1 LITLLP
7 VWYFRLTF
15 FNLRREGMFKTLLI
29 KIIILCL
36 LCIKASALEKIV
48 LFGDSLMAG
57 YGLPAEQHLSVVLQN
72 QLQAKGY
79 KVQIINGSVSGS
91 TSSGGL
97 NRLEWTLQEP
107 GIDLIILGLGANDM
121 LRGISPD
128 ATKANLEQIIKQ
140 VRKKNIPIVL
150 AGMLAPSSHGLAY
163 KKQFDEIYPSLAK
176 TYNLPLIPFLLEGVA
191 MQPQYNQSDGIHPN
205 AEGTKLISDSIERNI
220 LKLLKK

>member
-1 LITLLP
+1 
-7 VWYFRLTF
+7 
-15 FNLRREGMFKTLLI
+15 MFKTLLI

-57 YGLPAEQHLSVVLQN
+57 YGLPSEQHISAVLQN

-79 KVQIINGSVSGS
+79 KIQVINGSVSGS
-91 TSSGGL
+91 TSAGGL
-97 NRLEWTLQEP
+97 NRMEWTLQEP
-107 GIDLIILGLGANDM
+107 GIDLVILGLGANDM

-128 ATKANLEQIIKQ
+128 ATKANLEQMIQ
-140 VRKKNIPIVL
+140 MTLSKKIPIIL

-163 KKQFDEIYPSLAK
+163 KKQFDAIYPSLAK
-176 TYNLPLIPFLLEGVA
+176 QYNLQLIPFLLEGVA

-205 AEGTKLISDSIERNI
+205 AEGTKLVSDTIEKKI
-220 LKLLKK
+220 LMLLR

>member
-1 LITLLP
+1 
-7 VWYFRLTF
+7 
-15 FNLRREGMFKTLLI
+15 MFKTLLI

-79 KVQIINGSVSGS
+79 KIQVINGSVSGS
-91 TSSGGL
+91 TSAGGL
-97 NRLEWTLQEP
+97 NRMEWTLQEP
-107 GIDLIILGLGANDM
+107 GIDLVILGLGANDM

-128 ATKANLEQIIKQ
+128 ATKANLEQMIQ
-140 VRKKNIPIVL
+140 MTLSKKIPIIL

-163 KKQFDEIYPSLAK
+163 KKQFDAIYPSLAK
-176 TYNLPLIPFLLEGVA
+176 QYNLQLIPFLLEGVA

-205 AEGTKLISDSIERNI
+205 AEGTKLVSDTIEKKI
-220 LKLLKK
+220 LMLLR

>member
-1 LITLLP
+1 
-7 VWYFRLTF
+7 
-15 FNLRREGMFKTLLI
+15 MFKTLLI

-57 YGLPAEQHLSVVLQN
+57 YGLPSEQHLSLVLQN

-79 KVQIINGSVSGS
+79 KIQVINGSVSGS
-91 TSSGGL
+91 TSAGGL
-97 NRLEWTLQEP
+97 NRMEWTLQEP
-107 GIDLIILGLGANDM
+107 GIDLVILGLGANDM

-128 ATKANLEQIIKQ
+128 ATKANLEQMIQ
-140 VRKKNIPIVL
+140 MTLSKKIPIIL

-163 KKQFDEIYPSLAK
+163 KKQFDAIYPSLAK
-176 TYNLPLIPFLLEGVA
+176 QYNLQLIPFLLEGVA

-205 AEGTKLISDSIERNI
+205 AEGTKLVSDTIEKKI
-220 LKLLKK
+220 LMLLR

>member
-1 LITLLP
+1 
-7 VWYFRLTF
+7 
-15 FNLRREGMFKTLLI
+15 MFKTLLI

-57 YGLPAEQHLSVVLQN
+57 YGLPAEQHLSLVLQN

-79 KVQIINGSVSGS
+79 KIQVINGSVSGS
-91 TSSGGL
+91 TSAGGL
-97 NRLEWTLQEP
+97 NRMEWTLQEP
-107 GIDLIILGLGANDM
+107 GIDLVILGLGANDM

-128 ATKANLEQIIKQ
+128 ATKANLEQMIQ
-140 VRKKNIPIVL
+140 MTLSKKIPIIL

-163 KKQFDEIYPSLAK
+163 KKQFDAIYPSLAK
-176 TYNLPLIPFLLEGVA
+176 QYNLQLIPFLLEGVA

-205 AEGTKLISDSIERNI
+205 AEGTKLVSDTIEKKI
-220 LKLLKK
+220 LMLLR

>member
-1 LITLLP
+1 
-7 VWYFRLTF
+7 
-15 FNLRREGMFKTLLI
+15 MFKTLLI

-36 LCIKASALEKIV
+36 LCIKASAVEKVV

-176 TYNLPLIPFLLEGVA
+176 TYNLPFIPFLLEGVA

-205 AEGTKLISDSIERNI
+205 AEGTKLISKILENTIEPI
-220 LKLLKK
+220 LLSKKKN

>member
-1 LITLLP
+1 
-7 VWYFRLTF
+7 
-15 FNLRREGMFKTLLI
+15 MFKTLLI

-97 NRLEWTLQEP
+97 NRIEWTLQEP

-140 VRKKNIPIVL
+140 VMKKNIPIVL

>member
-1 LITLLP
+1 LP

>member
-1 LITLLP
+1 
-7 VWYFRLTF
+7 
-15 FNLRREGMFKTLLI
+15 MFKTLLI

-57 YGLPAEQHLSVVLQN
+57 YGLPTEQHLSVVLQN

-79 KVQIINGSVSGS
+79 KVQVINGSVSGS

-97 NRLEWTLQEP
+97 NRIEWTLQEP
-107 GIDLIILGLGANDM
+107 GINLIVLGLGANDM

-128 ATKANLEQIIKQ
+128 VTKANLEQMIKQ

-176 TYNLPLIPFLLEGVA
+176 IYNLPLIPFLLEGVA

-205 AEGTKLISDSIERNI
+205 AEGTKIVSDTIEKNI
-220 LKLLKK
+220 LMLWKK

>member
-1 LITLLP
+1 
-7 VWYFRLTF
+7 
-15 FNLRREGMFKTLLI
+15 MFKTLLI

-140 VRKKNIPIVL
+140 VMKKNIPIVL

-176 TYNLPLIPFLLEGVA
+176 TYNLPFIPFLLEGVA

>member
-1 LITLLP
+1 
-7 VWYFRLTF
+7 
-15 FNLRREGMFKTLLI
+15 MFKTLLI

-48 LFGDSLMAG
+48 LFGDSLLAG

-79 KVQIINGSVSGS
+79 KIQVINGSVSGS
-91 TSSGGL
+91 TSAGGL
-97 NRLEWTLQEP
+97 NRMEWTLQEP
-107 GIDLIILGLGANDM
+107 GIDLVILGLGANDM

-128 ATKANLEQIIKQ
+128 ATKANLEQMIQ
-140 VRKKNIPIVL
+140 MTLSKKIPIIL

-163 KKQFDEIYPSLAK
+163 KKQFDAIYPSLAK
-176 TYNLPLIPFLLEGVA
+176 QYNLQLIPFLLEGVA

-205 AEGTKLISDSIERNI
+205 AEGTKLVSDTIEKKI
-220 LKLLKK
+220 LMLLR

>member
-1 LITLLP
+1 
-7 VWYFRLTF
+7 
-15 FNLRREGMFKTLLI
+15 MFKTLLI

-57 YGLPAEQHLSVVLQN
+57 YGLPAEQHLAVVLQN

-79 KVQIINGSVSGS
+79 KIQVINGSVSGS

-97 NRLEWTLQEP
+97 NRIEWTLQEP

-140 VRKKNIPIVL
+140 VMKKNIPIIL

-163 KKQFDEIYPSLAK
+163 KKQFDAIYPSLAK
-176 TYNLPLIPFLLEGVA
+176 QYNLQLIPFLLEGVA

-205 AEGTKLISDSIERNI
+205 AEGTKLVSDTIEKKI
-220 LKLLKK
+220 LMLLR

>member
-1 LITLLP
+1 
-7 VWYFRLTF
+7 
-15 FNLRREGMFKTLLI
+15 MFKTLLI

-57 YGLPAEQHLSVVLQN
+57 YGLPAEQHLSIVLQN

-79 KVQIINGSVSGS
+79 KIQVINGSVSGS
-91 TSSGGL
+91 TSAGGL
-97 NRLEWTLQEP
+97 NRMEWTLQEP
-107 GIDLIILGLGANDM
+107 GIDLVILGLGANDM

-128 ATKANLEQIIKQ
+128 ATKANLEQMIQ
-140 VRKKNIPIVL
+140 MTLSKKIPIIL

-163 KKQFDEIYPSLAK
+163 KKQFDAIYPSLAK
-176 TYNLPLIPFLLEGVA
+176 QYNLQLIPFLLEGVA

-205 AEGTKLISDSIERNI
+205 AEGTKLVSDTIEKKI
-220 LKLLKK
+220 LMLLR

>member
-1 LITLLP
+1 
-7 VWYFRLTF
+7 
-15 FNLRREGMFKTLLI
+15 MFKTLLI

-57 YGLPAEQHLSVVLQN
+57 YGLPTEQHLSVVLQN

-140 VRKKNIPIVL
+140 VMKKNIPIVL

-205 AEGTKLISDSIERNI
+205 AEGTKLISKILENTIEPI
-220 LKLLKK
+220 LLSKKKN

>member
-1 LITLLP
+1 
-7 VWYFRLTF
+7 
-15 FNLRREGMFKTLLI
+15 MFKTLLI

-79 KVQIINGSVSGS
+79 KIQVINGSVSGS
-91 TSSGGL
+91 TSAGGL
-97 NRLEWTLQEP
+97 NRMEWTLQES
-107 GIDLIILGLGANDM
+107 GIDLVILGLGANDM

-128 ATKANLEQIIKQ
+128 ATKANLEQMIQ
-140 VRKKNIPIVL
+140 MTLSKKIPIIL

-163 KKQFDEIYPSLAK
+163 KKKFDAIYPSLAK
-176 TYNLPLIPFLLEGVA
+176 QYNLQLIPFLLEGVA

-205 AEGTKLISDSIERNI
+205 AEGTKLVSDTIEKKI
-220 LKLLKK
+220 LMLLR

>member
-1 LITLLP
+1 
-7 VWYFRLTF
+7 
-15 FNLRREGMFKTLLI
+15 MFKTLLI

-57 YGLPAEQHLSVVLQN
+57 YGLPAEQHLAVVLQN

-79 KVQIINGSVSGS
+79 KIQVINGSVSGS

-128 ATKANLEQIIKQ
+128 ATKANLEQMIKQ
-140 VRKKNIPIVL
+140 VMKKKIPIVL
-150 AGMLAPSSHGLAY
+150 AGMLAPSSHGLTY
-163 KKQFDEIYPSLAK
+163 KKQFDEIYPSLAN
-176 TYNLPLIPFLLEGVA
+176 TYKLPLIPFLLEGVA

-205 AEGTKLISDSIERNI
+205 AEGTKLISKILENTIEGI
-220 LKLLKK
+220 LLSKNKN

>member
-1 LITLLP
+1 
-7 VWYFRLTF
+7 
-15 FNLRREGMFKTLLI
+15 MFKTLLI

-57 YGLPAEQHLSVVLQN
+57 YGLPSEQHLSAVLQN

-79 KVQIINGSVSGS
+79 KIQVINGSVSGS
-91 TSSGGL
+91 TSAGGL
-97 NRLEWTLQEP
+97 NRMEWTLQEP
-107 GIDLIILGLGANDM
+107 GIDLVILGLGANDM

-128 ATKANLEQIIKQ
+128 ATKANLEQMIQ
-140 VRKKNIPIVL
+140 MTLSKKIPIIL

-163 KKQFDEIYPSLAK
+163 KKQFDAIYPSLAK
-176 TYNLPLIPFLLEGVA
+176 QYNLQLIPFLLEGVA

-205 AEGTKLISDSIERNI
+205 SEGTKLVSDTIEKKI
-220 LKLLKK
+220 LMLLR

>member
-1 LITLLP
+1 
-7 VWYFRLTF
+7 
-15 FNLRREGMFKTLLI
+15 
-29 KIIILCL
+29 
-36 LCIKASALEKIV
+36 
-48 LFGDSLMAG
+48 MAG

-79 KVQIINGSVSGS
+79 KIQVINGSVSGS

-97 NRLEWTLQEP
+97 NRIEWTLQEP
-107 GIDLIILGLGANDM
+107 GIGLVILGLGANDM

-128 ATKANLEQIIKQ
+128 ATKANLEQMIKQ
-140 VRKKNIPIVL
+140 VMKKNIPIVL

-205 AEGTKLISDSIERNI
+205 AEGTKLVSKILENTIERI
-220 LKLLKK
+220 LLGKKKN

>member
-1 LITLLP
+1 
-7 VWYFRLTF
+7 
-15 FNLRREGMFKTLLI
+15 MFKTLLI

-79 KVQIINGSVSGS
+79 KIQVINGSVSGS

-107 GIDLIILGLGANDM
+107 GIDLVILGLGANDM

-128 ATKANLEQIIKQ
+128 ATKANLEKMIKQ
-140 VRKKNIPIVL
+140 VMKNNIPIIL

-163 KKQFDEIYPSLAK
+163 KKQFDAIYPSLAK
-176 TYNLPLIPFLLEGVA
+176 QYNLQLIPFLLEGVA

-205 AEGTKLISDSIERNI
+205 AEGTKLVSDTIEKKI
-220 LKLLKK
+220 LMLLR

>member
-1 LITLLP
+1 
-7 VWYFRLTF
+7 
-15 FNLRREGMFKTLLI
+15 MFKTLLI

-57 YGLPAEQHLSVVLQN
+57 YGLSAEQHLSVVLQN

-107 GIDLIILGLGANDM
+107 GIDLIIVGLGANDM

-150 AGMLAPSSHGLAY
+150 AGMLAPSSHGIAY

-176 TYNLPLIPFLLEGVA
+176 TYNLPFIPFLLEGVA

>member
-1 LITLLP
+1 
-7 VWYFRLTF
+7 
-15 FNLRREGMFKTLLI
+15 TLLI

-79 KVQIINGSVSGS
+79 KIQVINGSVSGS
-91 TSSGGL
+91 TSAGGL
-97 NRLEWTLQEP
+97 NRMEWTLQEP
-107 GIDLIILGLGANDM
+107 GIDLVILGLGANDM

-128 ATKANLEQIIKQ
+128 ATKANLEQMIQ
-140 VRKKNIPIVL
+140 MTLSKKIPIIL

-163 KKQFDEIYPSLAK
+163 KKQFDAIYPSLAK
-176 TYNLPLIPFLLEGVA
+176 QYNLQLIPFLLEGVA

-205 AEGTKLISDSIERNI
+205 AEGTKLVSDTIEKKI
-220 LKLLKK
+220 LMLLR

>member
-1 LITLLP
+1 
-7 VWYFRLTF
+7 
-15 FNLRREGMFKTLLI
+15 MFKTLLI

-79 KVQIINGSVSGS
+79 KIQVINGSVSGS
-91 TSSGGL
+91 TSAGGL
-97 NRLEWTLQEP
+97 NRMEWTLQEP
-107 GIDLIILGLGANDM
+107 GIDLVILGLGANDM

-128 ATKANLEQIIKQ
+128 ATKANLEQMIQ
-140 VRKKNIPIVL
+140 MTLSKKIPIIL
-150 AGMLAPSSHGLAY
+150 AGMLAPSSHGLDY
-163 KKQFDEIYPSLAK
+163 KKQFDAIYPSLAK
-176 TYNLPLIPFLLEGVA
+176 QYNLQLIPFLLEGVA

-205 AEGTKLISDSIERNI
+205 AEGTKLVSDTIEKKI
-220 LKLLKK
+220 LMLLR

>member
-1 LITLLP
+1 
-7 VWYFRLTF
+7 
-15 FNLRREGMFKTLLI
+15 MFKTLLI

-57 YGLPAEQHLSVVLQN
+57 YGLPSEQHLSVVLQN

-79 KVQIINGSVSGS
+79 KIQVINGSVSGS
-91 TSSGGL
+91 TSAGGL
-97 NRLEWTLQEP
+97 NRMEWTLQEP
-107 GIDLIILGLGANDM
+107 GIDLVILGLGANDM

-128 ATKANLEQIIKQ
+128 VTKANLEQMIQMILS
-140 VRKKNIPIVL
+140 KKIPIIL

-163 KKQFDEIYPSLAK
+163 KKKFDAIYPSLAK
-176 TYNLPLIPFLLEGVA
+176 QYNLQLIPFLLEGVA

-205 AEGTKLISDSIERNI
+205 AEGTKLVSDTIEKKI
-220 LKLLKK
+220 LMLLR

>member
-1 LITLLP
+1 
-7 VWYFRLTF
+7 
-15 FNLRREGMFKTLLI
+15 MFKTLLI

-36 LCIKASALEKIV
+36 LCIKASASEKIV

-79 KVQIINGSVSGS
+79 KVQVINGSVSGS

-107 GIDLIILGLGANDM
+107 GIDLIIVGLGANDM

-140 VRKKNIPIVL
+140 VRKKNIPIIL

>member
-1 LITLLP
+1 
-7 VWYFRLTF
+7 
-15 FNLRREGMFKTLLI
+15 MFKTLLI

-79 KVQIINGSVSGS
+79 KIQVINGSVSGS
-91 TSSGGL
+91 TSAGGL
-97 NRLEWTLQEP
+97 NRMEWTLQEP
-107 GIDLIILGLGANDM
+107 GIDLVILGLGANDM
-121 LRGISPD
+121 LRGINPD
-128 ATKANLEQIIKQ
+128 ATKANLEQMIQ
-140 VRKKNIPIVL
+140 MTLSKKIPIIL

-163 KKQFDEIYPSLAK
+163 KKQFDAIYPSLAK
-176 TYNLPLIPFLLEGVA
+176 QYNLQLIPFLLEGVA

-205 AEGTKLISDSIERNI
+205 AEGTKLVSDTIEKKI
-220 LKLLKK
+220 LMLLR

>member
-1 LITLLP
+1 
-7 VWYFRLTF
+7 
-15 FNLRREGMFKTLLI
+15 MFKTLLI

-140 VRKKNIPIVL
+140 VRKKNIPIIL

-205 AEGTKLISDSIERNI
+205 AEGTKLISKILENTIEPI
-220 LKLLKK
+220 LLSKKKN

>member
-1 LITLLP
+1 
-7 VWYFRLTF
+7 
-15 FNLRREGMFKTLLI
+15 MFKTLLI

-57 YGLPAEQHLSVVLQN
+57 YGLPSEQHLSVVLQN

-79 KVQIINGSVSGS
+79 KIQVINGSVSGS
-91 TSSGGL
+91 TSAGGL
-97 NRLEWTLQEP
+97 NRMEWTLQEP
-107 GIDLIILGLGANDM
+107 GIDLVILGLGANDM

-128 ATKANLEQIIKQ
+128 ATKANLEQMIQ
-140 VRKKNIPIVL
+140 MTLSKKIPIIL

-163 KKQFDEIYPSLAK
+163 KKQFDAIYPSLAK
-176 TYNLPLIPFLLEGVA
+176 QYNLQLIPFLLEGVA

-205 AEGTKLISDSIERNI
+205 AEGTKLVSDTIEKKI
-220 LKLLKK
+220 LMLLR